1 MLWGGQKKDHI
12 QTTKLKLTNNQVADY
27 CGNVPFANE
36 ICDVCQGSGASGDG
50 TCPSCKGLG
59 DKC

>member
-1 MLWGGQKKDHI
+1 MLWGGQQQDHI
-12 QTTKLKLTNNQVADY
+12 QTINFQFNKEDCDICK
-27 CGNVPFANE
+27 GSGSSANE

>member
-1 MLWGGQKKDHI
+1 MLWGERKKDHI
-12 QTTKLKLTNNQVADY
+12 QTTKLKLTNNQVAYY
-27 CGNVPFANE
+27 CGNIPFANE